1 VLLTPSALIRSAVL
15 GAARGIRLVTH
26 GLVLPQAPTLVVL
39 PPPALVALPEV
50 ELAPSAWDPEP
61 QAPDIIVI
69 RRPVERTPYVRRTPY
84 EEELLRQEVEGCR
97 GLMLELIRRAAF
109 DWVLYRSST
118 RLLQKQLAEQAFEW
132 LFVEAPGHPSW
143 ALRVREEKVSTSFL
157 VVCEQL
163 GLDPDTSRAHIRKLT
178 PRHVMSVGR
187 PTSYRTRIPA
197 TTDGEDTYSLPD
209 GMSFEEPTDEGDT
222 FY

>member
-1 VLLTPSALIRSAVL
+1 VVVPPPV
-15 GAARGIRLVTH
+15 
-26 GLVLPQAPTLVVL
+26 LVV
-39 PPPALVALPEV
+39 LPEV

-61 QAPDIIVI
+61 LAPEVILI

-118 RLLQKQLAEQAFEW
+118 RLLQRQLADQAFEW
-132 LFVEAPGHPSW
+132 LFVEASGHPSW

-163 GLDPDTSRAHIRKLT
+163 GLDPETSRAHIKKLT

-187 PTSYRTRIPA
+187 PTSYRTRTVA
-197 TTDGEDTYSLPD
+197 TSDNDESYALPD
-209 GMSFEEPTDEGDT
+209 GVSFEEPGDEGDT
-222 FY
+222 LY